1 MIDMD
6 CLFCKI
12 IAGEIP
18 SKKLY
23 EDDKIFAFYDIQPQA
38 PIHFL
43 VIPKVHLDGAD
54 QIDESNADIVSYIF
68 SKIPTLA
75 ATAGIKNGFRVVTN
89 VLEDGGQ
96 SVRHLHFHVLGG
108 GKLNVNFG

>member
-1 MIDMD
+1 MD

-38 PIHFL
+38 PVHCL

-54 QIDESNADIVSYIF
+54 QIDETNAEIVSYIF